1 VVCTQALPVIG
12 IGLLGGWVSIAGS
25 CGLLLCC
32 MAFSASDVYHLTA
45 DKLRQVCSDQGLDS
59 GGPVRSLRQR
69 LADHIEQHD
78 ADGDEDVTQASV
90 PTDLVHNVM
99 EPVPHKFGD
108 SSHGGGGDSQPQV
121 LVLLCQV
128 SPLSSEEPEAIL
140 RLFVRLEEVHDL
152 GLVDDRVF
160 VTRILPL
167 VSGSLLTFLGIA
179 FVRM

>member
-1 VVCTQALPVIG
+1 
-12 IGLLGGWVSIAGS
+12 
-25 CGLLLCC
+25 

-99 EPVPHKFGD
+99 EPVPHKSGD
-108 SSHGGGGDSQPQV
+108 SSHDGGGDSQTQV
-121 LVLLCQV
+121 LVELLRQV
-128 SPLSSEEPEAIL
+128 SPLSSEQPEAIL
-140 RLFVRLEEVHDL
+140 HLFVRLEEVHDL
-152 GLVDDRVF
+152 GLVNDRVF

-167 VSGSLLTFLGIA
+167 VSGSLLTFFGGLPA
-179 FVRM
+179 